1 MRKAFFLVATIFA
14 LVAIGTPALAA
25 EAEAVI
31 DSGDTAWL
39 LISTALV
46 MLMTPGLAFF
56 YAGMVRK
63 KNVLGTLMH
72 SFIMLCVMSIVWI
85 LWGYTLAF
93 GPDVG
98 GFVGD
103 LSMMGLTGVGMEA
116 NGTIPHLLFMMF
128 QGMFAVIT
136 PALIAGAYAERIKFS
151 SMVVFSVLWVTLVY
165 SPVAHWV
172 WGGGWIAAR
181 IGALDFAG
189 GTVVHINSAAAAFAA
204 ALIIGKRKGYLS
216 EPMAPHNLPMTV
228 MGAALLWFGWFGFN
242 SGSALTSGGLAALA
256 FVTTNTGAAAA
267 ALGWIVAELMH
278 RGKATAFG
286 AVSGAV
292 AGLVAITPAAGFVT
306 PMGAIF
312 IGLGG
317 GVLCYIAVTL
327 RPRLGYDDSLDVVGI
342 HGVGG
347 AWGAI
352 ATGIFAVAAIGGTD
366 GLLAGNPSLVWAQ
379 FVGVIATIAYSLTVS
394 LILLKAVDL
403 VMGLRVSEE
412 DEVTGLDL
420 SQHGEE
426 GYSL

>member
-1 MRKAFFLVATIFA
+1 MRKAVFLPLAIFA
-14 LVAIGTPALAA
+14 LLATGTSAFGA
-25 EAEAVI
+25 EEAVI

-103 LSMMGLTGVGMEA
+103 LSMMGLKGVGMEA

-172 WGGGWIAAR
+172 WGGGWIAEK

-267 ALGWIVAELMH
+267 ALGWIAAELIH

-317 GVLCYIAVTL
+317 GVLCYIAVTI

-352 ATGIFAVAAIGGTD
+352 ATGIFAVAAIGGTN

-379 FVGVIATIAYSLTVS
+379 FVGVIATIAYSLIVS

-412 DEVTGLDL
+412 EEVTGLDL